1 MKPQLKPIILTAG
14 LSALLGSLTLSAQDY
29 SREIADV
36 PFAFHAS
43 ERILPAGEYTLKQT
57 NSRGLFRVDDS
68 KGHSLFLNAPIL
80 QSSKAVNPRLT
91 FACYG
96 NECVL
101 SQVWMP
107 ESTTGFSISDSAMK
121 KQLTR
126 KIGMAAEIRSVR
138 FGAR

>member
-1 MKPQLKPIILTAG
+1 MKRQLKPIILTAG

-29 SREIADV
+29 SREIANV
-36 PFAFHAS
+36 PFAFQAS
-43 ERILPAGEYTLKQT
+43 ERILPAGEYTLKQV
-57 NSRGLFRVDDS
+57 NSAGLFQVYDS
-68 KGHSLFLNAPIL
+68 YGHSLFLNAPVPK
-80 QSSKAVNPRLT
+80 STKAVNPRLT

-96 NECVL
+96 NDCLL

-138 FGAR
+138 FGTR